1 MTRPLR
7 IYVCGAHSTGKTT
20 LARHIS
26 RELGL
31 PLINEVARQ
40 VIAEFEIS
48 FETLRVDLNRAG
60 DYQREVFRR
69 QIEVE
74 QRYPEGFVSDR
85 SFDNLAY
92 AARHSN
98 VIHELIDDHALRY
111 FERVRESLVFYV
123 RPHRECMQY
132 DGMREQVDWDE
143 INRIDGM
150 LDFILSWQQIPCIG
164 INELNMKDRV
174 RTALSAVRLYK
185 QACGQTVIT
194 PRVIPTPKPVNGNG
208 EHHKA
213 NGKPVNG
220 THSKLATTTY

>member
-1 MTRPLR
+1 MSRPLR

-48 FETLRVDLNRAG
+48 FETLRVDLSRAG

-98 VIHELIDDHALRY
+98 VIHELIDDQTLRY
-111 FERVRESLVFYV
+111 FERVRESLVFFV

-150 LDFILSWQQIPCIG
+150 LDFILSWQQIPCVG
-164 INELNMKDRV
+164 ISELNMKDRV
-174 RTALSAVRLYK
+174 RTALSAVKLYQ
-185 QACGQTVIT
+185 QACGH
-194 PRVIPTPKPVNGNG
+194 RRIPAPAIPAPQNGNG
-208 EHHKA
+208 NGNGNGQTRHH
-213 NGKPVNG
+213 VQ
-220 THSKLATTTY
+220 TTY

>member
-1 MTRPLR
+1 MSRPLR

-98 VIHELIDDHALRY
+98 VIHELIDDAALRY
-111 FERVRESLVFYV
+111 FERVRESLVFFV
-123 RPHRECMQY
+123 RPHRECMEY

-150 LDFILSWQQIPCIG
+150 LDFILSWQQIP
-164 INELNMKDRV
+164 
-174 RTALSAVRLYK
+174 
-185 QACGQTVIT
+185 
-194 PRVIPTPKPVNGNG
+194 
-208 EHHKA
+208 
-213 NGKPVNG
+213 
-220 THSKLATTTY
+220 TY